1 MKWNDKGIVLSA
13 KKYSESGLILAV
25 MTANHGNHKGL
36 VRWGNSKT
44 GRSLYQPGNMIQ
56 VSWNARL
63 EDHLGSFR
71 CELVK
76 TSLSEFLS
84 DPLKLAAL
92 SSICALTELSFPERE
107 PHPVF
112 YGGLEELLLRI
123 SEPNWTQR
131 YVTLEL
137 LILSELGFGLDLA
150 ACAVSG
156 MREELVYV
164 SPKTGRAVSKDAGAP
179 YRKKLKVL
187 PEFLL
192 NQKKVLRDVSLAEI
206 YKGLSLSGYFLDRH
220 IFSQRTRRE
229 PSARTRFVDRIKQMS
244 TISSM

>member
-1 MKWNDKGIVLSA
+1 MKWNDCGIVLSA

-36 VRWGNSKT
+36 VRWGNSKA
-44 GRSLYQPGNMIQ
+44 GRSLYQPSNLIQ

-71 CELVK
+71 CELIQ
-76 TSLSEFLS
+76 TNLSEFLS
-84 DPLKLAAL
+84 DPLKLSAL

-112 YGGLEELLLRI
+112 YGGLEDLLLRI
-123 SEPNWTQR
+123 SEPDWNQR
-131 YVTLEL
+131 YVFLEL

-156 MREELVYV
+156 MTEELAYV
-164 SPKTGRAVSKDAGAP
+164 SPKTGRAVSKAAGAP
-179 YRKKLKVL
+179 YRRKLKVL

-192 NQKKVLRDVSLAEI
+192 SQKKVFGDVPLVEI
-206 YKGLSLSGYFLDRH
+206 YKGLSLSGYFLERH
-220 IFSQRTRRE
+220 IFSQRTGKE